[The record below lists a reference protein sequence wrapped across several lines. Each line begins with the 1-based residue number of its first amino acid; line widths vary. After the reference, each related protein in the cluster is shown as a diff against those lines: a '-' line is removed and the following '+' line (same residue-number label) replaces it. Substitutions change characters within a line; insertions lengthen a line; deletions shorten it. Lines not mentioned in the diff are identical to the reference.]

1 MRMTKIKG
9 KSEARITNLHGSLY
23 VYDVV
28 PVLDIPGYGKL
39 CCLEW
44 KGYTHGFAI
53 VTDDGRE
60 FTPND
65 WLAKMPACIEDIGK
79 LKWVTSDG
87 HIAYMTDG
95 LPTYPSKFPASPRLA
110 WVMDCSAMDIEIPET
125 YARGVSRKAVA
136 RRILRLA
143 RKIGLRARLWDCLYD
158 IFIPI
163 YSNRD
168 VHRVEVLRS
177 FIQGK
182 SLARTARNNYG
193 RDGK

>member
-9 KSEARITNLHGSLY
+9 KSEARITNLHGSWY
-23 VYDVV
+23 VYDVTEAFV
-28 PVLDIPGYGKL
+28 IPGYGKL
-39 CCLEW
+39 CRLTW
-44 KGYTHGFAI
+44 KGDVHGFAI
-53 VTDDGRE
+53 VTNDGRE

-87 HIAYMTDG
+87 HIACMTDG
-95 LPTYPSKFPASPRLA
+95 LPTYPSKFAASPRLA

-143 RKIGLRARLWDCLYD
+143 RKIGLRARLWDCYD